1 MTQLSLLASLLLVAV
16 TVAAASSASAATTKQ
31 CEDQATNCLGGCA
44 GIDISTT
51 AGNQQYGRCVTKCD
65 GRRTACLDGASDA
78 AKNMS
83 IGTGSTPPKNK
94 AGVATPPGSLLESGG
109 PTVSPG
115 DSGKPSRAGT
125 IKSQTIAPTSP
136 TGPAMGT
143 R

>member
-1 MTQLSLLASLLLVAV
+1 MIRQSLLASLLLTAV
-16 TVAAASSASAATTKQ
+16 TVAAANSASAATTKQ

-51 AGNQQYGRCVTKCD
+51 AGNQQYGRCMTKCD
-65 GRRTACLDGASDA
+65 GKRTACLDGASDA
-78 AKNMS
+78 AKSMS

-115 DSGKPSRAGT
+115 GSASPSKAGAIKPV
-125 IKSQTIAPTSP
+125 APTTSP